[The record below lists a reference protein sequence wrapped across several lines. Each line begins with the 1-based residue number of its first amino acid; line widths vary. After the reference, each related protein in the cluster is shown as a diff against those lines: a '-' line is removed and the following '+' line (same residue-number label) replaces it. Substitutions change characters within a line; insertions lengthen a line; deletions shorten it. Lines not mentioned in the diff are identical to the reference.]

1 LLRFRRLRTRIIVGF
16 AILVALVQAFAF
28 VLVNAANDRNARDKI
43 GQELAVGE
51 RIFRRLLE
59 DKRAQLTQTASL
71 LASDAALRA
80 AVGGH
85 DPAPIEAALRNHGV
99 RIGADLML
107 LIDAHNVVVAD
118 TAAVPRRGRRFPLP
132 ALIDAA
138 RRDGHGASLAL
149 MDQRAYQ
156 LVVVPMAAAQPAAWI
171 ALGVQIDDALAVDL
185 QRLTEL
191 HVSFFEF
198 EAGREPR
205 LIASTLAPAARQM
218 LTELLRRPANAGAE
232 RLALRM
238 DGEEHEAR
246 LVAIDVDADGRV
258 LAVLQR
264 PLDAVRSTFAQLR
277 AFLILLAAVSIPLAV
292 FASYLIARS
301 ITQPLSELTKGALR
315 MRAGDYKAPIRVDSD
330 DELALL
336 ASSLNHLRE
345 GIARREREIL
355 RLAYEDPLTGL
366 PNRSLLMDRLQQGL
380 RNAARRSEPLAV
392 MVLDLDRFKEIND
405 MLGHVAGDAVLK
417 QVATRLQAVLRESDT
432 VARLGGDEFAIVLP
446 TADAEL
452 VRLVARRIA
461 LALREPVEFEGQPL
475 DVAASI
481 GSAIF
486 PQHGEDAGTL
496 IRHADLAMYVA
507 KRNNTAHVFFDPG
520 YDVGQREH
528 LSLLSELRR
537 AVEESQL
544 RAYYQPQ
551 IDLATGQVRGVEAL
565 VRWRHPVRGLLMPAE
580 FMPYAEQTG
589 FVRVVTRWMLA
600 VTLRQCGRW
609 AAAGTPLQVSVNISA
624 RDLMNRELP
633 HIVADLLRTHSVPPH
648 LVCLEITE
656 SSFME
661 DPQHALA
668 TLNQLHRLGVRLA
681 IDDFGTGFSSLA
693 YLKKLPVAELKIER
707 NFVLGMADD
716 KDDRAIVRSTIELA
730 HNLGLRVV
738 ADGVETEACLQ
749 QLREMGCD
757 VAQGFLISAPL
768 RRRTLENWL
777 RESKWGAGADDDAA
791 LSPDTHP
798 QSA

>member
-1 LLRFRRLRTRIIVGF
+1 LLRFRRLRTRIIVAF
-16 AILVALVQAFAF
+16 AILVALVQAIAFA
-28 VLVNAANDRNARDKI
+28 LVNVANDRNAQAKI

-59 DKRAQLTQTASL
+59 DKRAQLIQTASL
-71 LASDAALRA
+71 LAADATLRA
-80 AVGGH
+80 AAGGR
-85 DPAPIEAALRNHGV
+85 DPAPIEAALRNHGS

-107 LIDAHNVVVAD
+107 LLDAKSVVVAD
-118 TAAVPRRGRRFPLP
+118 TASAPRRGREFPLP
-132 ALIDAA
+132 ALIEAA
-138 RRDGHGASLAL
+138 RRDGHSASLAL
-149 MDQRAYQ
+149 VDGRAYQ
-156 LVVVPMAAAQPAAWI
+156 LVIVPVQAPQPIGWI
-171 ALGVQIDDALAVDL
+171 ALGVQIDDALANDL

-191 HVSFFEF
+191 HVSFFQF

-205 LIASTLAPAARQM
+205 LVASTLAPAARQM
-218 LTELLRRPANAGAE
+218 LTDLLRRPASAAAE
-232 RLALRM
+232 RLQLQL
-238 DGEEHEAR
+238 DGEEYEAR
-246 LVAIDVDADGRV
+246 LLAIDVGADGRM

-277 AFLILLAAVSIPLAV
+277 AFLILLAAVSIALAV

-301 ITQPLSELTKGALR
+301 ITQPLSQLTKGALR
-315 MRAGDYKAPIRVDSD
+315 MRAGDYTAPIKVASH

-336 ASSLNHLRE
+336 AGSLNHLRE

-366 PNRSLLMDRLQQGL
+366 PNRSLLIDRLQQGL
-380 RNAARRSEPLAV
+380 RNAARRNEPLAV

-417 QVATRLQAVLRESDT
+417 QVAARLQAVLRDTDT
-432 VARLGGDEFAIVLP
+432 VSRLGGDEFAIVLP

-507 KRNNTAHVFFDPG
+507 KRGNLGHAFYDPSH
-520 YDVGQREH
+520 DVGQREH

-551 IDLATGQVRGVEAL
+551 IDLGSGQVRGVEAL
-565 VRWRHPVRGLLMPAE
+565 VRWRHPTRGLLAPAE

-600 VTLRQCGRW
+600 VTLRQCGKW
-609 AAAGTPLQVSVNISA
+609 AAAGMPLQVSVNISA
-624 RDLMNRELP
+624 RDLMNRDLP

-661 DPQHALA
+661 DPKHALA
-668 TLNQLHRLGVRLA
+668 TLNQLHQLGVRLA

-707 NFVLGMADD
+707 NFVIGMADD
-716 KDDRAIVRSTIELA
+716 KDDRIIVRSTIELA
-730 HNLGLRVV
+730 HNLGLRVI
-738 ADGVETEACLQ
+738 AEGVETEACLQ
-749 QLREMGCD
+749 QLRELGCD
-757 VAQGFLISAPL
+757 MAQGFLISGPL
-768 RRRTLENWL
+768 RRRTLEGWL
-777 RESKWGAGADDDAA
+777 RESKWGFGADAGAA
-791 LSPDTHP
+791 LSPDTYP
-798 QSA
+798 EAA